1 MRKLADAAGD
11 SKVSD
16 ENEISVF
23 YKKNPDKFKNPEK
36 LEHLTF

>member
-11 SKVSD
+11 SKVT
-16 ENEISVF
+16 EKEISDF

-36 LEHLTF
+36 SEHLTF